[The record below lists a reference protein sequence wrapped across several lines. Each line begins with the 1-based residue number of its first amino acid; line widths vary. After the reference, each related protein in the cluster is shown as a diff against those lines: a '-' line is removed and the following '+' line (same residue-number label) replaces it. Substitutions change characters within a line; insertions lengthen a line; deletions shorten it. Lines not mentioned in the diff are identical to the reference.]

1 MTIRIPRTDSRHTD
15 RSRLVAQTQA
25 LLADGFKVALVACHD
40 DGDSLRAVYVFTAS
54 SPDRRVELVVAVPR
68 DDAWVPTLA
77 GLSYTAGR
85 FEREMRDMF
94 GLRPD
99 GHPLPQR
106 LVRHGHWPQG
116 WYPMLHDADP
126 NPDFGEHPGTFPF
139 LDVEGDGV
147 YEIPVG
153 PVHAGLIEPGH
164 FRFYVVGET
173 ILRMK
178 ARLWFVH
185 RGVERLFEGRDPAAG
200 IELAERIS
208 GDTAVGHSVA
218 YAMAVESAADIE
230 VGLVDRQLRALL
242 LELERAYN
250 HVGDM
255 GMIAND
261 VGYGIANAHAQ
272 RIRESLLRVNRAVTG
287 HRLLRGAVSIG
298 GTQVRELPD
307 ETLLLSIT
315 NDVAELAAITLG
327 QSMVMDRLTDTAV
340 LSRNKSL
347 DLGTL
352 GYVARA
358 SDVSIDARVDHPF
371 VDLGTDFSVVTEQ
384 TGDVLARYMLR
395 VREFEVSMK
404 VTAHLLRELN
414 GSLGSGTRA
423 APYSAGS
430 GLGIVEAWRGT
441 LVHRVELG
449 DKGQVTRVKVVDP
462 SFVNWPALSMSLADT
477 IVPDFPLVNKSF
489 NQSYAGNDL

>member
-1 MTIRIPRTDSRHTD
+1 MTIQIPSTESRPID
-15 RSRLVAQTQA
+15 RSRLLAETQA
-25 LLADGFKVALVACHD
+25 LLDAGFRVALVACHD
-40 DGDSLRAVYVFTAS
+40 DEDSLRAVYVFTGS
-54 SPDRRVELVVAVPR
+54 RPDRRVELVVTVPR
-68 DDAWVPTLA
+68 EDAWVPTLA
-77 GLSYTAGR
+77 ALNYTAGR

-94 GLRPD
+94 GLRPE

-116 WYPMLHDADP
+116 WHPMLRDADP
-126 NPDFGEHPGTFPF
+126 DPDFGEHPGTFPF

-185 RGVERLFEGRDPAAG
+185 RGVERLFEGREPADG
-200 IELAERIS
+200 IEIAERIS
-208 GDTAVGHSVA
+208 GDTAVAHSVA

-230 VGLVDRQLRALL
+230 VSLVDRQLRALL
-242 LELERAYN
+242 LELERSYN

-272 RIRESLLRVNRAVTG
+272 RIRESLLRINREVTG
-287 HRLLRGAVSIG
+287 HRLLRGAVSLG
-298 GTQVRELPD
+298 GARVRDLPD
-307 ETLLLSIT
+307 EALLRSIT
-315 NDVAELAAITLG
+315 EDTAELAAITLG

-340 LSRNKSL
+340 LSQHKSL

-358 SDVSIDARVDHPF
+358 SDVAIDARVDHPF
-371 VDLGTDFSVVTEQ
+371 VDVGPDFSVITEKS
-384 TGDVLARYMLR
+384 GDVLARYLLR
-395 VREFEVSMK
+395 VREFAVSMK
-404 VTAHLLRELN
+404 VVDHLLHELN
-414 GSLGSGTRA
+414 GSLGSGTHA
-423 APYSAGS
+423 VTTSAGS

-449 DKGQVTRVKVVDP
+449 DDGRVTRVKVVDP
-462 SFVNWPALSMSLADT
+462 SFANWPGLSMALADT